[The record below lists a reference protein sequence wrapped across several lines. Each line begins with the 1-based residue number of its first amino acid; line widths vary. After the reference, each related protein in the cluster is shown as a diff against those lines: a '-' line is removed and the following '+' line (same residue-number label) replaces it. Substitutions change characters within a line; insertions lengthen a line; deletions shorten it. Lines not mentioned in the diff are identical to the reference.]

1 MVLMRVHR
9 SESNEELEGEDKT
22 EHWDL
27 GNVIGSHPQNP
38 VHIPTTVDER
48 SMIIN
53 STAVH
58 FAVPQESTFECS
70 HFWKEKSDRKPPET
84 G

>member
-38 VHIPTTVDER
+38 VHKPTTVDECR
-48 SMIIN
+48 
-53 STAVH
+53 VH
-58 FAVPQESTFECS
+58 
-70 HFWKEKSDRKPPET
+70 PEEYLRCV
-84 G
+84 GRCCCRLG